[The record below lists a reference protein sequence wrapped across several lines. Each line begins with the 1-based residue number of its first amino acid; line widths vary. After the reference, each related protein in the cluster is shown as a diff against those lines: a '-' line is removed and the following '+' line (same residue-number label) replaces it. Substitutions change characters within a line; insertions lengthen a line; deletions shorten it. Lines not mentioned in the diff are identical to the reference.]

1 MSASYSNRLP
11 TNVLTTSQS
20 VGWIFCCCSSPACIY
35 SVEPELEHVC
45 RLCQQIMDASSM
57 DGVHLCQAKLL
68 ALDVVSQIEA
78 ASSDATRDAG
88 EGQCA
93 IQVDPADSGC
103 RINRG
108 CASLSSQNLGLGR
121 CRSKLA
127 VRGCDRR
134 FIEEQASERSATSES
149 AAACRASTKL
159 WCSNCCTHYQTEA
172 DSEDHRSGA
181 LSGEQQQRQ
190 QQPRNWYSVVP
201 TSSPG
206 AHFDSSASKAYR
218 QASKASSI
226 SSRASSTSK
235 ESAI

>member
-1 MSASYSNRLP
+1 MQAVPADNGCIIHGWRPALSSQTIGFGRCQSNRG
-11 TNVLTTSQS
+11 SQQR
-20 VGWIFCCCSSPACIY
+20 C
-35 SVEPELEHVC
+35 H
-45 RLCQQIMDASSM
+45 R
-57 DGVHLCQAKLL
+57 
-68 ALDVVSQIEA
+68 DV
-78 ASSDATRDAG
+78 G

-108 CASLSSQNLGLGR
+108 CASLSSQNLGLRR

-134 FIEEQASERSATSES
+134 FIKEQASERSATSES

-159 WCSNCCTHYQTEA
+159 WCSNCCTRYPTEA
-172 DSEDHRSGA
+172 DSEDHCSGA